1 MVQVIE
7 GERASA
13 EGHKL
18 FAVTVLPDA
27 GQAPGAVLCWHHGVG
42 EHIGRYEKVFA
53 RLAQAGIAVYSGDIV
68 GHGKSE
74 GHRAYIESYTDTVEE
89 FLALCEWAAADVKA
103 RYPGAAPPFFIG
115 GHSLGGL
122 VAALACH
129 RDQTRWAGLMVC
141 SPAMDVEM
149 GLVLKIQAA
158 LGGLLAA
165 IAPRARMVPA
175 VDPKDMN
182 PDPKCVED
190 YCNDPLNTVGNLPMR
205 TGNEV
210 LKAMRWLRA
219 RWPDFT
225 LPIYMHHG
233 EGDKC
238 TSPKASQAFVAAA
251 SSTDKTANIVP
262 GGYHEVLLTAGVADT
277 LTDNMIKWIKDHAT
291 GPRAAAAS
299 GAGTAAG
306 ATEGGNATAAAG
318 AAAKM

>member
-13 EGHKL
+13 KGHKL
-18 FAVTVLPDA
+18 FSVTVLPDA
-27 GQAPGAVLCWHHGVG
+27 GQVPAAVLCWHHGVG
-42 EHIGRYEKVFA
+42 EHIGRYEQVFE
-53 RLAQAGIAVYSGDIV
+53 RLARAGVAVYSGDVV

-74 GHRAYIESYTDTVEE
+74 GHRAYVDSYTDLVDE
-89 FLALCEWAAADVKA
+89 FLALCDWAAADVKA
-103 RYPGAAPPFFIG
+103 RYPGAAPAFFIG

-122 VAALACH
+122 VAALGCH
-129 RDQTRWAGLMVC
+129 RDQRRWAGLLVC

-165 IAPRARMVPA
+165 VVPRARIVPA

-182 PDPKCVED
+182 PDPKCVEQ
-190 YCNDPLNTVGNLPMR
+190 YCADPLNTVGNLPAR
-205 TGNEV
+205 TGNEC

-219 RWPDFT
+219 RWPEFA

-251 SSTDKTANIVP
+251 GSADKTANIVP

-277 LTDNMIKWIKDHAT
+277 LTDNMIKWIKDRVA
-291 GPRAAAAS
+291 GPRT
-299 GAGTAAG
+299 AGTG
-306 ATEGGNATAAAG
+306 AG
-318 AAAKM
+318 AAAGGAGEAGASAKM